1 MLSDYGGKLNAI
13 IIYNY
18 TSFTSGIIMIT
29 SSQALEWSLN
39 DL

>member
-1 MLSDYGGKLNAI
+1 MLPNYGGKLNVKI
-13 IIYNY
+13 LYNY
-18 TSFTSGIIMIT
+18 TSFTSGITMIT